1 MHYSNNLYGI
11 YRGIIKD
18 TNDPLDL
25 GRVRLQVPQIFG
37 EEVTGWAWPIDKTLT
52 PIANKPTWV
61 MFEGGDPNFPLWL
74 GTF

>member
-1 MHYSNNLYGI
+1 MHLGTSYPGI
-11 YRGIIKD
+11 YRGIVKD
-18 TNDPLDL
+18 TNDPKNA

-37 EEVTGWAWPIDKTLT
+37 EEITGWAWPILAGYT
-52 PIANKPTWV
+52 PEPGKPCWV

>member
-1 MHYSNNLYGI
+1 MHLGTSYPGI
-11 YRGIIKD
+11 YRGIVKD
-18 TNDPLDL
+18 TNDPNGL
-25 GRVRLQVPQIFG
+25 GRIRLVVPQIFG
-37 EEVTGWAWPIDKTLT
+37 EEITGWAYPIDKTLT